1 MMRDTFSER
10 DQMRRGVVLGILVMA
25 GALSMTVAAFQ
36 QQPDQPSVDA
46 IQVDKIKDNL
56 YVLKGGGG
64 NTAVFITATGV
75 VVVDTKNPG
84 WGQPIID
91 KIKTLT
97 DKPVTTIINTHTHG
111 DHVSG
116 NVEFPAT
123 VDVIVQ
129 ENTKKY
135 MEQSNAVY
143 GLQSTPPENIFTKN
157 GGRGLPRR
165 TFKDTWTIGSG
176 KEAIDLRYFGPA
188 HTGGDAFVI
197 FRDYR
202 VMHVGDTMPTRDFP
216 IMDKNNGGTGIGYA
230 ATIAKAAKVKNVDT
244 IINGH
249 NATTTTPADLKLYSK
264 FLADFVKFVQKAK
277 KAGKTVDDVVST
289 WKTPAKYA
297 GYAEPTTDAQ
307 RTARANRIKA
317 DAQVIWDE
325 TK

>member
-1 MMRDTFSER
+1 MKRCI
-10 DQMRRGVVLGILVMA
+10 VLGSVLIV
-25 GALSMTVAAFQ
+25 GALSMSLAAFQ
-36 QQPDQPSVDA
+36 QPARPA
-46 IQVDKIKDNL
+46 EKIIEVDKVKDNL

-64 NTAVFITATGV
+64 NTAVFITAKGV

-84 WGQPIID
+84 WGQPILD

-135 MEQSNAVY
+135 MEQTSAVY
-143 GLQSTPPENIFTKN
+143 GLQTTPPDNIFKQN
-157 GGRGLPRR
+157 GGRGLPKR
-165 TFKDTWTIGSG
+165 TFKDTWTMGSG
-176 KEAIDLRYFGPA
+176 DDQIDLRYFGPA
-188 HTGGDAFVI
+188 HTGGDAYVI
-197 FRDYR
+197 FKKHR
-202 VMHVGDTMPTRDFP
+202 VMHAGDTFPTRDLP
-216 IMDKNNGGTGIGYA
+216 IMDKNNGGSGLSYSTTLARAA
-230 ATIAKAAKVKNVDT
+230 ATKDVDT

-249 NATTTTPADLKLYSK
+249 NPTTTTTADLKLYSE
-264 FLADFVKFVQKAK
+264 FIADFVTFVQDAK
-277 KAGKTVDDVVST
+277 KAGKTIDDIVNT
-289 WKTPAKYA
+289 WQTPAKYK
-297 GYAEPTTDAQ
+297 GYNEPTTDEQ
-307 RTARANRIKA
+307 RTTRVNRTRA

>member
-1 MMRDTFSER
+1 MKRCA
-10 DQMRRGVVLGILVMA
+10 VLG
-25 GALSMTVAAFQ
+25 ALIAVGSLSLTVTAFQ
-36 QQPDQPSVDA
+36 QQPEQPSADA
-46 IQVDKIKDNL
+46 IKVDKIKDNL

-64 NTAVFITATGV
+64 NTAVFITAQGV

-116 NVEFPAT
+116 NVEFPPT

-135 MEQSNAVY
+135 MEQANAVY
-143 GLQSTPPENIFTKN
+143 GLQTKPPENIFTKN
-157 GGRGLPRR
+157 GGRGLPKR
-165 TFKDTWTIGSG
+165 TFKDAWTIGSG
-176 KEAIDLRYFGPA
+176 KEQIELRYFGPA

-216 IMDKNNGGTGIGYA
+216 IMDKNNGGSGVTYSK
-230 ATIAKAAKVKNVDT
+230 TIAKAASVKNVDT

-249 NATTTTPADLKLYSK
+249 NDTTTTPADLKLYSE
-264 FLADFVKFVQKAK
+264 FLADFAKFVQKAK
-277 KAGKTVDDVVST
+277 KAGKTVDEVAST
-289 WKTPAKYA
+289 WKTPAKYV
-297 GYAEPTTDAQ
+297 GYVEPTTDAQ

>member
-1 MMRDTFSER
+1 
-10 DQMRRGVVLGILVMA
+10 MRRGLVLGILVMA

-36 QQPDQPSVDA
+36 QQPPPPSADA
-46 IQVDKIKDNL
+46 IEVDRIKDNL

-64 NTAVFITATGV
+64 NTAVFVTSKGV

-91 KIKTLT
+91 KIKSLT

-116 NVEFPAT
+116 NVEFAPT

-135 MEQSNAVY
+135 MEQANAVY
-143 GLQSTPPENIFTKN
+143 GLQNTPPENIFTKN
-157 GGRGLPRR
+157 GGRGLPTR
-165 TFKDTWTIGSG
+165 TFKNKWTIGSG
-176 KEAIDLRYFGPA
+176 KEQIDLRYFGPA

-216 IMDKNNGGTGIGYA
+216 IMDKNNGGSGVRYS
-230 ATIAKAAKVKNVDT
+230 ATIAKAASVKNVDT

-249 NATTTTPADLKLYSK
+249 NATTTTPGDLKLYSE
-264 FLADFVKFVQKAK
+264 FLADFAKFVQDAK
-277 KAGKTVDDVVST
+277 KAGRTVDDVVCT

-297 GYAEPTTDAQ
+297 GYAEPTTDEQ
-307 RTARANRIKA
+307 RAARANRIKA

-325 TK
+325 SK